1 MEGVGKRG
9 PATTWGRTVGSREG
23 PLMERVHDGL
33 VESTEPAAPHDLH
46 LANMATLIDQQSH
59 HDTVP
64 SRATVRVSVRRFDS
78 RSMWASSANSSIL
91 ILRASVQG
99 GGSRVES
106 LPRGS
111 SVRHPV
117 AILFNIIVI
126 QIINNVTYNYRA
138 IARASEK

>member
-59 HDTVP
+59 HDRSLLSGAHRSIGINWLDTV
-64 SRATVRVSVRRFDS
+64 SDSDVSTV
-78 RSMWASSANSSIL
+78 
-91 ILRASVQG
+91 
-99 GGSRVES
+99 
-106 LPRGS
+106 GS
-111 SVRHPV
+111 SFHC
-117 AILFNIIVI
+117 
-126 QIINNVTYNYRA
+126 Q
-138 IARASEK
+138 SEALTR